1 MGSYGTL
8 WIPTDP
14 YGFVWDPIESYGFL
28 WIPIDSLRNLA
39 WPGQA
44 RLELPE
50 SNKILII
57 P

>member
-1 MGSYGTL
+1 MESYGIL

-14 YGFVWDPIESYGFL
+14 YGFLWDPMESYGFL

-44 RLELPE
+44 RLEPPE
-50 SNKILII
+50 SSKIPII